1 MDKHQHRIMIK
12 YKKYLNRGLV
22 DMLNT
27 LILTLNEPTARMNPK
42 EYRLLQYKATY
53 TINPTILTIGKKK
66 YVTSSYY

>member
-1 MDKHQHRIMIK
+1 
-12 YKKYLNRGLV
+12 
-22 DMLNT
+22 MLNT